1 MKHLN
6 YFEPYSEGDKE
17 NNLTRAFLVVLRHS
31 PAALLL
37 FYDLVLQSFKNNHN
51 SNKSETG
58 PPSTSGIELG
68 DVKLGTQVGDL
79 EEYDSN
85 NFLSVLLTD
94 DAELDIDKEIVESS
108 RNAIYDGV
116 VAFLPL
122 LTLVIEN
129 KPRSSDVWR
138 GQLNPNL
145 EGTEGELLKT
155 PSVVEW
161 SEIIHGLNEL
171 TDHPSVG
178 GSEKL
183 LIQDFMEFVN
193 SRFNYLNPYDRWFRC
208 KNEEELLERRIKT
221 ILEEIVTDPE
231 SIGKQRN
238 WYHYISTGLGELKR
252 IGLGLIETNNKYG
265 LSVTAHF
272 GDTMSQSRKL
282 YENTDFTL
290 EEIRDLEAKGWSYEP
305 DFTVMHISRHIVEFE
320 TPKDKEEFYF
330 TYWREHLDLL
340 KQRSRKKLRTLL
352 EEAEKKGLIQ
362 IDEEKKEE
370 LDEKI
375 YKTGRRDNLN
385 ICPGIHLHYDFSPEE
400 ANRLDDKGVLEEEIR
415 KRILEVVG
423 ATGKKCSFLAQY

>member
-6 YFEPYSEGDKE
+6 YFEPYSEGNKE

-37 FYDLVLQSFKNNHN
+37 FYDLVLQSCKENHK
-51 SNKSETG
+51 SSKSETG
-58 PPSTSGIELG
+58 LPSPSGIELD

-79 EEYDSN
+79 VEYDSN

-94 DAELDIDKEIVESS
+94 DAELNTDEDIVESS
-108 RNAIYDGV
+108 RSAVYDGV
-116 VAFLPL
+116 VAFPPL

-138 GQLNPNL
+138 DQLNPNL
-145 EGTEGELLKT
+145 EGT
-155 PSVVEW
+155 
-161 SEIIHGLNEL
+161 
-171 TDHPSVG
+171 
-178 GSEKL
+178 EKL

-193 SRFNYLNPYDRWFRC
+193 RRFHYLNPYDRWSRC
-208 KNEEELLERRIKT
+208 DNEEELLERRIKT
-221 ILEEIVTDPE
+221 ILEEIVADPE

-272 GDTMSQSRKL
+272 GDTMSQSRRL

-290 EEIRDLEAKGWSYEP
+290 EDIKDLETKGWSYEP
-305 DFTVMHISRHIVEFE
+305 DFTVMHISRHIVEFD
-320 TPKDKEEFYF
+320 TPKDKQEFYF
-330 TYWREHLDLL
+330 NFWREHLDLL
-340 KQRSRKKLRTLL
+340 EQRSLEELRILL
-352 EEAEKKGLIQ
+352 EEAEQKGLIQ

-370 LDEKI
+370 LNEKI
-375 YKTGRRDNLN
+375 YETGRKDNLN
-385 ICPGIHLHYDFSPEE
+385 ICPGIHLHYDFSSEE
-400 ANRLDDKGVLEEEIR
+400 ANRLDDKGALEEEIR
-415 KRILEVVG
+415 KRIEEVVE
-423 ATGKKCSFLAQY
+423 ATDKDCSFLTAE